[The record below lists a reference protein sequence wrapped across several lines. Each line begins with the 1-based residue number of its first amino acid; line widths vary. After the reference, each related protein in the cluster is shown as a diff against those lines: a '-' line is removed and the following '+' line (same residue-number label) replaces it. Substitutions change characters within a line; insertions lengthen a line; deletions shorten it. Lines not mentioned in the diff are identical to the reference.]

1 MSLEL
6 LADSTE
12 EPVELSDIKRHL
24 RASTDVTAEDSLITD
39 YEVAARKHW
48 EDQTRRALVNQNW
61 RVTLGGFPS
70 TDHIE
75 LPKAPLATSA
85 TSTTV
90 TVRYFPSTGGSKTLG
105 GSSFYVDR
113 AGQDLEF
120 GRVVLK
126 SSESWPSTSL
136 RERSGVEVDFTAGYG
151 ASSDVPEDQT
161 HGVKLLTA
169 HFYEHR
175 QPVQTDGVPRKVP
188 DALDSL
194 IWANRVPGVP
204 E

>member
-1 MSLEL
+1 MSLEI

-12 EPVELSDIKRHL
+12 EPVELSDMKRHL

-39 YEVAARKHW
+39 YEIAARKHY
-48 EDQTRRALVNQNW
+48 EGQTRRALVNQNW
-61 RVTLGGFPS
+61 RVTRDGFPS

-75 LPKAPLATSA
+75 LPRAPLASSA
-85 TSTTV
+85 SSTTV
-90 TVRYFPSTGGSKTLG
+90 TVRYFPSTGGNKTLN

-113 AGQDLEF
+113 AGKEVEF

-136 RERSGVEVDFTAGYG
+136 RERSSVEVDFTAGYG
-151 ASSDVPEDQT
+151 KSSDVPQD
-161 HGVKLLTA
+161 HIHAIRLLGA
-169 HFYEHR
+169 HWYENR
-175 QPVQTDGVPRKVP
+175 EPVQHDVPRTVP
-188 DALDSL
+188 RALDSL
-194 IWANRVPGVP
+194 IWSQRVPGVP